1 MLRRWRIHIQVQ
13 PDGREFADLRE
24 YKQLLL
30 QNETAMPL
38 ALIKLLLSNGLRQ
51 SSVQSQSKADRSSD
65 QLLPIAWLRQ

>member
-38 ALIKLLLSNGLRQ
+38 ALIN
-51 SSVQSQSKADRSSD
+51 A
-65 QLLPIAWLRQ
+65 AAF